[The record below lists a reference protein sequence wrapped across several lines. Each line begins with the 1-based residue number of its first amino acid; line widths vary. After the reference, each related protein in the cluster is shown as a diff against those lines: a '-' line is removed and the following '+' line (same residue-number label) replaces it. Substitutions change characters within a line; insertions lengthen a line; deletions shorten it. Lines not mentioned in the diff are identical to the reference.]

1 MDTLYSHQP
10 PRHDAKYLSY
20 FTNEGFYLAFQS
32 VLGPESRYRYS
43 RIRELFVPLLSVF
56 PIGPSITGCPGCS
69 ITEERE
75 ATRWPLRLL
84 LVSRRVP
91 IRWLSRN
98 GRLFVR
104 PEDGWLSNNRTDTSL
119 LVTKLDAFVF
129 PRGAHIGYTPVCDP
143 RYMTMDLV
151 SPRQRLARFA
161 RWHRSTHTYT
171 RAHVSH
177 LWSED
182 HVLNL
187 TLSVRIFSERY
198 ECTIYKKCDD
208 LRRKIIRLFIECRLL
223 KQKYWYK
230 RCEIFL

>member
-56 PIGPSITGCPGCS
+56 PIGPSITSCPGCS

-129 PRGAHIGYTPVCDP
+129 PRGAHMEYTPVCDP

-171 RAHVSH
+171 RARTFLIYEARITFWILCSP
-177 LWSED
+177 SGFSR
-182 HVLNL
+182 
-187 TLSVRIFSERY
+187 SVTNAQFTRNA
-198 ECTIYKKCDD
+198 TIYEGKSCDS
-208 LRRKIIRLFIECRLL
+208 L
-223 KQKYWYK
+223 
-230 RCEIFL
+230 